1 MTKTNDNYFKRIL
14 SENDLCLAPLAGV
27 TDMPFR
33 AICMEQGAGLMTT
46 EMISAKGLYYN
57 NAATKELMALH
68 PDEKKTG
75 IQIFGSEPYALSEA
89 VKRYCNDSSFA
100 FIDINMGCPV
110 RKIISNGDG
119 SALLS
124 DEKKM
129 AEVAEAVVQASVK
142 PVSVKIRIGISASDI
157 NCARTVSVLQDC
169 GVTAITVHGRTRTQM
184 YAGKANLDEI
194 AKAVSTA
201 EIPIIGNGDVS
212 DAASYLR
219 MKETGCAGVMIG
231 RAAMGNP
238 FIFDELIQYK
248 STGTIVKIAD
258 REKLDT
264 ALRHFQYLLDF
275 KNEYLACT
283 EFRKHLSWYTKGMP
297 NSAKL
302 RHDINSVR
310 QKEELF
316 AIIEELKKTLE

>member
-1 MTKTNDNYFKRIL
+1 
-14 SENDLCLAPLAGV
+14 
-27 TDMPFR
+27 MPFR
-33 AICMEQGAGLMTT
+33 AICMEYGAGLMTT

-57 NAATKELMALH
+57 NEATKELMALH
-68 PDEKKTG
+68 PDEKNTG
-75 IQIFGSEPYALSEA
+75 IQIFGSESYALSEA
-89 VKRYCNDSSFA
+89 VKRYCNDSAFS

-110 RKIISNGDG
+110 KKIISNGDG

-129 AEVAEAVVQASVK
+129 TEVAEAVVQSSDK
-142 PVSVKIRIGISASDI
+142 PVSVKIRIGINDADI
-157 NCARTVSVLQDC
+157 NCVQTVRILQNC
-169 GVTAITVHGRTRTQM
+169 GVAAIAVHGRTRTQM

-194 AKAVSTA
+194 ANAVSVA

-238 FIFDELIQYK
+238 FIFDELKQYK

-264 ALRHFQYLLDF
+264 ALRHFQNLLDF

-302 RHDINSVR
+302 RGKINCIVSANEMIR
-310 QKEELF
+310 F
-316 AIIEELKKTLE
+316 IEDYQNQISEPDTDGQL

>member
-14 SENDLCLAPLAGV
+14 SGNDLCLAPLAGV

-33 AICMEQGAGLMTT
+33 AICMEYGAGLMTT

-57 NAATKELMALH
+57 NEATKELMSLH
-68 PDEKKTG
+68 PDEKNTG
-75 IQIFGSEPYALSEA
+75 IQIFGSEAHVLSEA
-89 VKRYCNDSSFA
+89 VKRYCNESDFA

-110 RKIISNGDG
+110 RKIVSNGDG

-129 AEVAEAVVQASVK
+129 AEVAEAVVQSSDK
-142 PVSVKIRIGISASDI
+142 PVSAKIRIGISDADI
-157 NCARTVSVLQDC
+157 NCVRTVRILQDC
-169 GVTAITVHGRTRTQM
+169 GVAAITIHGRTRTQM

-194 AKAVSTA
+194 ANAVSVA
-201 EIPIIGNGDVS
+201 EIPIIGNGDVT
-212 DAASYLR
+212 DTASYLR

-238 FIFDELIQYK
+238 FIFSEIREELR
-248 STGTIVKIAD
+248 TGTHFPKSD
-258 REKLDT
+258 KEKLT
-264 ALRHFQYLLDF
+264 VALRHFQNLLDF

-302 RHDINSVR
+302 RNQINLV
-310 QKEELF
+310 QTTTDMIAL
-316 AIIEELKKTLE
+316 IESFQTEV